1 MIETFDSLTEYVAE
15 KAKSYLTETGTEM
28 ENDFP
33 SSIVDFVIEYF
44 TDCCHFPKG
53 YTDEQKVK
61 ILANHKNA
69 MAMACNDVF
78 AKSGA
83 EGQTGHNEN
92 GTSRSYETS
101 WITPRLLSGLPNFVN
116 VIG

>member
-15 KAKSYLTETGTEM
+15 KAKEYSTEIGTKM
-28 ENDFP
+28 DKFP
-33 SSIVDFVIEYF
+33 RSIVDFVIEYF

-78 AKSGA
+78 SKTNA
-83 EGQTGHNEN
+83 EGQTVHNESN
-92 GTSRSYETS
+92 INRSYETS

>member
-15 KAKSYLTETGTEM
+15 KAKSYLEETGTKM
-28 ENDFP
+28 EGSFP
-33 SSIVDFVIEYF
+33 MSIVDFVIEHF
-44 TDCCHFPKG
+44 TNCCHFPSH
-53 YTDEQKVK
+53 YTVEQKAK
-61 ILANHKNA
+61 ILSEHKNA
-69 MAMACNDVF
+69 MAIACNDVF

>member
-15 KAKSYLTETGTEM
+15 KAKEYSTEIGTKM
-28 ENDFP
+28 DKFP

-61 ILANHKNA
+61 ILANHKNS